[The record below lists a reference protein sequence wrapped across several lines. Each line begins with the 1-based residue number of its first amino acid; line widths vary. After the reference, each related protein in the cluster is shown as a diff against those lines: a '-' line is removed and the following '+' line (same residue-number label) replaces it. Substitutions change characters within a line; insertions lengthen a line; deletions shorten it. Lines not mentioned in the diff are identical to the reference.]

1 MLIRHCAGGVV
12 FHGNSVFL
20 LKNDKSEWVLP
31 KGVIRNGK
39 IANEVAITR
48 VRYEGGVDAQI
59 IASVGETSY
68 EFYSNT
74 RKCPVHNQIHW
85 FLMEATSD
93 KYSVNKME
101 NFSDGG
107 FFTIEE
113 ALEKITYSQDKSLVS
128 LAFKKYQEYQAEQGV
143 N

>member
-12 FHGNSVFL
+12 FYGDSVFL
-20 LKNDKSEWVLP
+20 LKNDKGEWVLP

-39 IANEVAITR
+39 IANEVALTR
-48 VRYEGGVDAQI
+48 VRYEGGVEAKI
-59 IASVGETSY
+59 VGSVGETSY
-68 EFYSNT
+68 EFYSNS

-85 FLMEATSD
+85 FLMEAVSD

-101 NFSDGG
+101 DFTDGG
-107 FFTIEE
+107 FFEINE

-128 LAFKKYQEYQAEQGV
+128 LAYKMYGKYKAESV
-143 N
+143 EA